1 MINKKPQ
8 WLKVPYKD
16 TPNREYVEKI
26 LKDLSLNTVCT
37 EANCPNYLECFNRKT
52 ATFMILG
59 VNCTRN
65 CRFCNVVCGRPEPVD
80 ENEPENVAK
89 AVTELGLK
97 YVVITSVTRDDLIDG
112 GANHFAEVINSIKK
126 SNNKTAIEVL
136 IPDLK
141 GSIESLKIISDAL
154 PAVIGHNIE
163 TIPRLYSSVRPEAI
177 YRRSLEVL
185 KNVKFLNP
193 AIISKTGIMVGLG
206 ETKDE
211 IIEVFKDLREI
222 GCEVITI
229 GQYLAPTKEHHPVVE
244 YINPDV
250 FQEYKNIAIKMGF
263 LHVTSG
269 PYVRSSYHAD
279 ESIDIKQL
287 ILQ

>member
-1 MINKKPQ
+1 MINEKPQ

-65 CRFCNVVCGRPEPVD
+65 CRFCNVVCGKPEPVD
-80 ENEPENVAK
+80 ESEPENIAK
-89 AVTELGLK
+89 AVTQLGLK
-97 YVVITSVTRDDLIDG
+97 YVVITSVTRDDLLDG
-112 GANHFAEVINSIKK
+112 GANHFAKVINRIKE
-126 SNNKTAIEVL
+126 SNEKTAIEVL
-136 IPDLK
+136 ISDLK
-141 GSIESLKIISDAL
+141 GSKESLKIISDAL
-154 PAVIGHNIE
+154 PTVIGHNVE

-185 KNVKFLNP
+185 KNVKLLNP
-193 AIISKTGIMVGLG
+193 SIISKTGIMVGLG

-211 IIEVFKDLREI
+211 MIEVFKDLREI
-222 GCEVITI
+222 GCEVLTI
-229 GQYLAPTKEHHPVVE
+229 GQYLAPSKEHHPVVE
-244 YINPDV
+244 YIHPDI
-250 FQEYKNIAIKMGF
+250 FEEYKNIAIEMGF

-279 ESIDIKQL
+279 EAVDIR
-287 ILQ
+287 